1 VRSDRQR
8 QPTGRAGQIS
18 PWIRTPF
25 AKDRG
30 PPIGVDKSLQERLDE
45 LYSTSKPKFNERVDV
60 GFRSERKDLKDNGRA
75 RVAEWRRRVRQDRE
89 LEKAAREGT
98 LQVDLDVVRKEWVL
112 SGQVYDDIYEAAEL
126 YGIYEDLFQHG
137 YFRPCVMLEV
147 QYEQTDGQTL
157 VPVHRGNLV
166 KPSECEEEPIVTWDS
181 SDSALWTLLVVGPD
195 SHLGQPDKEVLHWL
209 VGNIKGGDVSSGE
222 SLASYLQPHPPYG
235 TGYHRLVFLLFRQ
248 EGPVDFTSELRKSQF
263 DLTERTFST
272 FDFYSKFQDDLTPA
286 GLAFAQ
292 TDYEASLR
300 NFFHN
305 KLEMKEPRYEYEF
318 PEHYVKPWRS
328 FIIDDTTSG
337 FDEFLNKHRDPK
349 DIEKQVLEKKLANT
363 DPFTGDREDEFKYPG
378 IHDTDLME
386 QFPPPVGEK
395 RLNPKQS
402 FKIAQWRRNAIMR
415 ERNKEGYF
423 TSYDHTALRRDPS
436 TSS

>member
-1 VRSDRQR
+1 
-8 QPTGRAGQIS
+8 
-18 PWIRTPF
+18 
-25 AKDRG
+25 
-30 PPIGVDKSLQERLDE
+30 
-45 LYSTSKPKFNERVDV
+45 
-60 GFRSERKDLKDNGRA
+60 LKDNGRA
-75 RVAEWRRRVRQDRE
+75 RVAEWRRRVRQDRD

-181 SDSALWTLLVVGPD
+181 SDSALWSLLVVGPD
-195 SHLGQPDKEVLHWL
+195 SHLSQPDKEVLHWL

-286 GLAFAQ
+286 GLAFGQ